1 MNREEKY
8 EMITE
13 VECKINGEEKYEMIN
28 QKKSVKRTQKIVK

>member
-13 VECKINGEEKYEMIN
+13 EECKINGEEKYEMIN